1 MDHSHNTH
9 NISYTSLSDHS
20 YKFDKDGNIIV
31 DNIEDLIYDKGINGI
46 YHDKKQK
53 PKEKFLINFKIVE
66 ENSNNSKINS
76 IKNKFK
82 LVDNGKKEIIKDE
95 NKENFEDKKNLEKKK
110 KMNVI

>member
-46 YHDKKQK
+46 YHDKK
-53 PKEKFLINFKIVE
+53 
-66 ENSNNSKINS
+66 
-76 IKNKFK
+76 
-82 LVDNGKKEIIKDE
+82 
-95 NKENFEDKKNLEKKK
+95 
-110 KMNVI
+110 